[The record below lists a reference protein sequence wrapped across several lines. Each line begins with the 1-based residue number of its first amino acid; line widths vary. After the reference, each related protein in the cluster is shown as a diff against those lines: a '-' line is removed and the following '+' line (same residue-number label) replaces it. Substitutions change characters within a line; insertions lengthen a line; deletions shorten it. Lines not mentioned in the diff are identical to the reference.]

1 VTSEEQAQAMNAC
14 LDEVITIFRDN
25 YAECHEGRT
34 EAEARLYVSQYFINR
49 AYTDLA
55 LGAGTS
61 VVANYATYGAA
72 LLRIL
77 DLQEQVAMRD
87 SVIQSLWDIEEMP

>member
-1 VTSEEQAQAMNAC
+1 MTSEEQAQAMNAC

-49 AYTDLA
+49 AYADLA

-77 DLQEQVAMRD
+77 DLQEQVEFRDAMLRNLG
-87 SVIQSLWDIEEMP
+87 LWEEL

>member
-1 VTSEEQAQAMNAC
+1 VTSEEQAQAINAC
-14 LDEVITIFRDN
+14 LDEVISIFAVN
-25 YAECHEGRT
+25 YAECHEGRS

-55 LGAGTS
+55 LGAGTA
-61 VVANYATYGAA
+61 VVANYASYGAA

-77 DLQEQVAMRD
+77 DLQEQVEFRDAMLRNLG
-87 SVIQSLWDIEEMP
+87 LWEEL